1 MRSVMISIRTTIV
14 FMVVCGLLYPLLLVL
29 VGQAAF
35 PFQAQGEMLRGT
47 SGRIVGS
54 QLIAQATTS
63 PGLFQ
68 PRPSAVNYNGDGS
81 GGSNLGPTN
90 PALIAEIRANLAQVL
105 KQNPGLTASRV
116 TPGMVESSA
125 SGLDPTISVTDA
137 MLQVP
142 RIAAATGL
150 SRAQLGNVVL
160 ENERGRFLGVFG
172 EPRINVLDVNLFL
185 LQLEHRP
192 LR

>member
-1 MRSVMISIRTTIV
+1 MRSVMVSIRTTIV
-14 FMVVCGLLYPLLLVL
+14 FMVVCGLLYPLLMVL
-29 VGQAAF
+29 VGQAVF

-47 SGRIVGS
+47 SGQIVGS
-54 QLIAQATTS
+54 QLIAQATSS
-63 PGLFQ
+63 PGLFH

-90 PALIAEIRANLAQVL
+90 PALMAEIRANLAQVL
-105 KQNPGLTASRV
+105 KENPGLTASRV

-185 LQLEHRP
+185 LQLES
-192 LR
+192 LRLH